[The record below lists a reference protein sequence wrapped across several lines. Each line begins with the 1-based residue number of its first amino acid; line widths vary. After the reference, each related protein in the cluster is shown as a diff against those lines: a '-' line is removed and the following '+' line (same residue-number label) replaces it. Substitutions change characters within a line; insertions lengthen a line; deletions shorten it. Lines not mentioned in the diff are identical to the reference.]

1 MKPADARGVTGGAR
15 LSALVRALHL
25 ASPALPV
32 GGYAYSQGLERAI
45 EDRLV
50 DGESAALRWI
60 SDLLRL
66 GLARF
71 EAPLWLR
78 AHAAS
83 GAGDE
88 ASFARLNAE
97 LLAARETAELRAESS
112 QMGASLVKLFPAFGI
127 AAPAPDPIAYPAAFA
142 SACAGFGLDREAG
155 LAAYLWAW
163 AENQVLAAMK
173 ALPLGQLAG
182 QRMLI
187 ALHATLAQAL
197 ATALEM
203 RDEDLGSAPVRFAI
217 VSARHEFQYSRL
229 FRS

>member
-1 MKPADARGVTGGAR
+1 MKPADAHGVTGSAR

-32 GGYAYSQGLERAI
+32 GGYAYSQALERAI
-45 EDRLV
+45 EDGLI
-50 DGESAALRWI
+50 DGEAAALRWI
-60 SDLLRL
+60 SDLLL
-66 GLARF
+66 LAIARF

-78 AHAAS
+78 AHAARNT
-83 GAGDE
+83 GDE
-88 ASFARLNAE
+88 AGFARLNAE
-97 LLAARETAELRAESS
+97 MLAARETAELRAESR

-127 AAPAPDPIAYPAAFA
+127 AAPAADPIAYPAAFA
-142 SACAGFGLDREAG
+142 AACAGFGLDREAG

-163 AENQVLAAMK
+163 AENQVLAVVK

-187 ALHATLAQAL
+187 ALHATLARAL
-197 ATALEM
+197 GTALEIP
-203 RDEDLGSAPVRFAI
+203 DEELGSAPVRFAI